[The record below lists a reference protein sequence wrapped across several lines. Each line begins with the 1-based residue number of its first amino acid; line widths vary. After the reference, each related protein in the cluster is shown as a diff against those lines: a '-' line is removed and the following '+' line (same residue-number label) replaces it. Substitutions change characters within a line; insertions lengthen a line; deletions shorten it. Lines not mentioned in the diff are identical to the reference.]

1 VLLILVC
8 TCRNALLEA
17 RGTAEVPSSPPK
29 PLAQEEPPSTADAV
43 TRAAEEM
50 VNSMLWDSPTPNA
63 EKGSEKR
70 PEETPAGKLV
80 VPFPDF
86 FVLSLL
92 VFVTPCF
99 SLDPQN
105 QGDTAEKS

>member
-1 VLLILVC
+1 MTLIC
-8 TCRNALLEA
+8 IFSDALLEA
-17 RGTAEVPSSPPK
+17 NGATKAASTPEPVVQK
-29 PLAQEEPPSTADAV
+29 PPSTPDADAHEV
-43 TRAAEEM
+43 EEM